1 MKSIYFLILISFSGA
16 FLLSLPAG
24 SIIQKLPIILLAI
37 FLMFQKSFYIYKEY
51 LSLFLLLLF
60 FYVYAIGSNINF
72 SSSLVQALIITAPY
86 LTLFCLFLIMSKIDF
101 NHINVVNLKKI
112 FLIIFFIQ
120 ILFAFIKL
128 GILGRVDE
136 GFLIGTMS
144 HNAGQLSFL
153 FPALCIPIFV
163 FMYAKKNIFFCIFL
177 ILLALL
183 FGFINEKRSII
194 YLGPVIILFSFLMNS
209 AYRIKL
215 RDMAGSGF
223 VFIIFGFLLLQFSSL
238 IPSLSGS
245 GQLNR
250 GQALEQVG
258 QLTYLFTYAYEYLFA
273 DFDSALQDTFENAI
287 FNQNVQ
293 LGRLTLLIRS
303 WELFLSSDFTTQLL
317 GGGFGSYSYNE
328 WTFSNQDRF
337 FEENL
342 FRGAFSGLLI
352 ILLEVGYVGLI
363 FHLLIFYSLIKK
375 IRFNTKNIRTDSYK
389 RWSRICYVFL
399 FIFAY
404 DFFFYS
410 TVLFR
415 TLPMPFIFILIY
427 MSLVYVLHLEN
438 NLTKEQNS
446 RTNY

>member
-1 MKSIYFLILISFSGA
+1 M
-16 FLLSLPAG
+16 
-24 SIIQKLPIILLAI
+24 
-37 FLMFQKSFYIYKEY
+37 
-51 LSLFLLLLF
+51 
-60 FYVYAIGSNINF
+60 
-72 SSSLVQALIITAPY
+72 
-86 LTLFCLFLIMSKIDF
+86 
-101 NHINVVNLKKI
+101 
-112 FLIIFFIQ
+112 
-120 ILFAFIKL
+120 
-128 GILGRVDE
+128 
-136 GFLIGTMS
+136 
-144 HNAGQLSFL
+144 
-153 FPALCIPIFV
+153 
-163 FMYAKKNIFFCIFL
+163 
-177 ILLALL
+177 
-183 FGFINEKRSII
+183 
-194 YLGPVIILFSFLMNS
+194 
-209 AYRIKL
+209 
-215 RDMAGSGF
+215 
-223 VFIIFGFLLLQFSSL
+223 
-238 IPSLSGS
+238 
-245 GQLNR
+245 
-250 GQALEQVG
+250 
-258 QLTYLFTYAYEYLFA
+258 
-273 DFDSALQDTFENAI
+273 
-287 FNQNVQ
+287 
-293 LGRLTLLIRS
+293 LIRS

>member
-1 MKSIYFLILISFSGA
+1 MKSIYFLLLISFTGV
-16 FLLSLPAG
+16 FLLPLPAG
-24 SIIQKLPIILLAI
+24 SIIQKLPIILFAV
-37 FLMFQKSFYIYKEY
+37 FLIFQKNFYIYKEY
-51 LSLFLLLLF
+51 LLIFFVLLF
-60 FYVYAIGSNINF
+60 FYIYAIVSNINF

-86 LTLFCLFLIMSKIDF
+86 LTLFCLFLIMSKVDFSEIDLL
-101 NHINVVNLKKI
+101 NLKKI
-112 FLIIFFIQ
+112 FLIIFLIQ

-128 GILGRVDE
+128 GILGKIDE

-153 FPALCIPIFV
+153 IPALCIPIFV
-163 FMYAKKNIFFCIFL
+163 FMYAKKNIFLCVFL

-183 FGFINEKRSII
+183 FGFMNEKRSII

-209 AYRIKL
+209 AYKIRL
-215 RDMAGSGF
+215 RDIAGSGF

-287 FNQNVQ
+287 FDQNVQ

-317 GGGFGSYSYNE
+317 GNGFGSYSYNE
-328 WTFSNQDRF
+328 WTYSNQDRF

-342 FRGAFSGLLI
+342 FRGAFSGLLM

-363 FHLLIFYSLIKK
+363 FHLLIFYSLFKK

-389 RWSRICYVFL
+389 RWSRICYVLL